1 METKI
6 GPPQSVRLSE
16 WLGVSAAAPD
26 WSQVCA
32 ALLRYL
38 SLAKRGA
45 TFGKTTMAFTEA
57 EILEM
62 KAAALPLMVWL
73 ANNCHPHVKA
83 IVDSELVEVMEG
95 LATAQRVERYGQD
108 GKPL

>member
-1 METKI
+1 M
-6 GPPQSVRLSE
+6 VRRLCANG
-16 WLGVSAAAPD
+16 GVEVL
-26 WSQVCA
+26 QVCA

-38 SLAKRGA
+38 SLAQQGA
-45 TFGKTTMAFTEA
+45 NFGEIFMVLTEA

-62 KAAALPLMVWL
+62 RNAAMPLMVWL

-95 LATAQRVERYGQD
+95 LATERRVAFYDDNGQ
-108 GKPL
+108 PLRL